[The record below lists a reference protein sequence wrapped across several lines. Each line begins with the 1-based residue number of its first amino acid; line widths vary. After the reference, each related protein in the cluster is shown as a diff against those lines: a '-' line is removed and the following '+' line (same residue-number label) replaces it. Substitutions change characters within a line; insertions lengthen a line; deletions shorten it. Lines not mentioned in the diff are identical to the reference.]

1 MKTNKTLD
9 LTLLIVRIFLG
20 SIIAAHGAQKLLGW
34 FGGYGFEGTMGFF
47 TDTVGLPYLI
57 ALLVILAESVGMVA
71 LAFGFLTRYISAGLI
86 FIMAGAIVT
95 SHGQHGFFMN
105 WFGAQG
111 GEGYEYHLLVI
122 ALSAVTL
129 LNGAGAYSVD
139 NAINKFIRSKTSEA
153 RVLA

>member
-1 MKTNKTLD
+1 
-9 LTLLIVRIFLG
+9 
-20 SIIAAHGAQKLLGW
+20 
-34 FGGYGFEGTMGFF
+34 
-47 TDTVGLPYLI
+47 
-57 ALLVILAESVGMVA
+57 
-71 LAFGFLTRYISAGLI
+71 
-86 FIMAGAIVT
+86 MAGAIVT

>member
-57 ALLVILAESVGMVA
+57 ALLVILAESVGNGSA
-71 LAFGFLTRYISAGLI
+71 RLWLSHEIHLCGADFHHGGSNRYITWPTRIL
-86 FIMAGAIVT
+86 
-95 SHGQHGFFMN
+95 
-105 WFGAQG
+105 
-111 GEGYEYHLLVI
+111 YELVRG
-122 ALSAVTL
+122 S
-129 LNGAGAYSVD
+129 
-139 NAINKFIRSKTSEA
+139 R
-153 RVLA
+153 R